1 MCSVLNRRMLEGI
14 LTVVCPGVVCLLI
27 GLVVYGVPAFYW
39 RTPSFQFIMTGFLV
53 GALVLIAQRLSL
65 VQFVGAVVLITV
77 AMIMGTGSSSL
88 RLIPRVVVLMSVL
101 ACAVLVNV
109 KVLPRV
115 PQVRVIGKHLVWA
128 VVFILAHFLVG
139 VILLIIFRPENVT
152 PHLLVY
158 AKLAVLTGIG
168 LGIGF
173 KAQQWLVFM
182 LNKGTSRGSVA
193 SDGG

>member
-1 MCSVLNRRMLEGI
+1 MLEGI

-115 PQVRVIGKHLVWA
+115 PQVCVIGKYVVWT

-193 SDGG
+193 SDGGRGRGHVTL